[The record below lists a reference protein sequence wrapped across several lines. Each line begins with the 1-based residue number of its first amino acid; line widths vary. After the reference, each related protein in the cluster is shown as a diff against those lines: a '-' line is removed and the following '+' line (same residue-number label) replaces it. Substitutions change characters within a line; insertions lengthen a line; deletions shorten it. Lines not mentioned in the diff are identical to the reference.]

1 MATEAEILAELITDT
16 IIGDAGHHYSED
28 TFWQSLSANMVARGF
43 AADKVATKVREA
55 RVQQFIGD
63 QYNLAYNGQAPYDS
77 ITDEA
82 QIMTKMVEIGLPLGF
97 TKKEIE
103 FCSSPGAQY
112 ADQFNM
118 DPQLLNEIFA
128 FFGQDPMDV
137 QGASEKF
144 PDVPVDNL
152 EFFAELSA
160 NGGLIQS

>member
-1 MATEAEILAELITDT
+1 
-16 IIGDAGHHYSED
+16 
-28 TFWQSLSANMVARGF
+28 
-43 AADKVATKVREA
+43 
-55 RVQQFIGD
+55 
-63 QYNLAYNGQAPYDS
+63 
-77 ITDEA
+77 
-82 QIMTKMVEIGLPLGF
+82 
-97 TKKEIE
+97 
-103 FCSSPGAQY
+103 
-112 ADQFNM
+112 M